1 MKISI
6 DNPAEVLCPI
16 CRASNEDTG
25 CQGTNCAAF
34 VILNSSGSA
43 FLTKAEWEDP
53 NAKHRKDY
61 HGMCGMV
68 PFYAA
73 TRP

>member
-25 CQGTNCAAF
+25 CQGTNRAVTSGKAF
-34 VILNSSGSA
+34 RMRQGFTANDWQFEITTKGPVSA
-43 FLTKAEWEDP
+43 LLVANDLRELDT
-53 NAKHRKDY
+53 
-61 HGMCGMV
+61 
-68 PFYAA
+68 
-73 TRP
+73 